1 MDLDRLFE
9 SIGFLRLIRK
19 LENGALVYLNYRS
32 MFASLRDGL
41 FFTIEKDSGGYDI
54 VLKGSGSTI
63 KLDLYI
69 RVRPGFPENFVEIDI
84 VYNGPNERA
93 ARKLIDTLAIRMRRY
108 LVNKS
113 MELTVAPPTPTG
125 IVRESVEEA
134 SFAKEEVTV
143 KPVEKEITTITKERK
158 VPEEKISEVKEY
170 VEEYKEYFKDPVK
183 LAMLLLKAELIKRKR
198 VPCSNKIFTEL
209 FKELKSVNLSKYKYI
224 YISAKSKDKEVKIL
238 SDNNVENIV
247 VHVPPETFLSSTKEL
262 EEKIC
267 DIFSEEEII
276 DLKIWGIPE

>member
-41 FFTIEKDSGGYDI
+41 FFIIEKDSGGYDI
-54 VLKGSGSTI
+54 VLKGSGSSI
-63 KLDLYI
+63 KLNLYI
-69 RVRPGFPENFVEIDI
+69 RVRPGFPENFVEMD
-84 VYNGPNERA
+84 VMYSGPNERA

-113 MELTVAPPTPTG
+113 MELTVAPPTLTT
-125 IVRESVEEA
+125 VRRESVEEA
-134 SFAKEEVTV
+134 SFAKEEVVV
-143 KPVEKEITTITKERK
+143 KPVEKKVATITEERE
-158 VPEEKISEVKEY
+158 VSEVKEY
-170 VEEYKEYFKDPVK
+170 IEEYKEFFRDPVK
-183 LAMLLLKAELIKRKR
+183 LAMLLLKAELVKRRR
-198 VPCSNKIFTEL
+198 VPCSNKIFIEL
-209 FKELKSVNLSKYKYI
+209 LEELKSANLSKYRYV
-224 YISAKSKDKEVKIL
+224 YISAKSKDKEVKML

-247 VHVPPETFLSSTKEL
+247 VHIPPDTFLSNIKEL

-267 DIFSEEEII
+267 NIFNEGEIV
-276 DLKIWGIPE
+276 DVKVWGIPE